1 MAFPVHHEWCEMLK
15 TTTVTEL
22 RSDLAACIRQL
33 GEGPVV
39 VLSRS
44 RPAAVLVEPQV
55 FDAMLERLELLEDLL
70 DGRRAVAQYLVDPA
84 SVLDAEEVFG
94 RLGL

>member
-1 MAFPVHHEWCEMLK
+1 MLK

-22 RSDLAACIRQL
+22 RSDLAACISRL
-33 GEGPVV
+33 DEGPVV

-44 RPAAVLVEPQV
+44 RPAAVLVEPKV

-70 DGRRAVAQYLVDPA
+70 DGRRAMADYLADPA

>member
-1 MAFPVHHEWCEMLK
+1 MLK

-22 RSDLAACIRQL
+22 RSDLAACISQL
-33 GEGPVV
+33 DEGPVV

-44 RPAAVLVEPQV
+44 RPAAVLVEPKV

-70 DGRRAVAQYLVDPA
+70 DGRRAMADYLADPA

>member
-1 MAFPVHHEWCEMLK
+1 MLK

-22 RSDLAACIRQL
+22 RSDLAACISRL
-33 GEGPVV
+33 DEGPVV

-44 RPAAVLVEPQV
+44 RPAAVLVEPKV

-70 DGRRAVAQYLVDPA
+70 DCRRAVAQYLADPA

>member
-1 MAFPVHHEWCEMLK
+1 MLK

-22 RSDLAACIRQL
+22 RSDLAACISQL
-33 GEGPVV
+33 DKGPVV

-44 RPAAVLVEPQV
+44 RPAAVLVEPEV

-70 DGRRAVAQYLVDPA
+70 DGRRAVAQYLADPA

>member
-1 MAFPVHHEWCEMLK
+1 MLK

-22 RSDLAACIRQL
+22 RSALAACISQL
-33 GEGPVV
+33 DEGPVV

-44 RPAAVLVEPQV
+44 RPAAVLVKPEV